1 MEKKVNGYYRTTWV
15 QRKGTRNE
23 PLDLFN
29 YNYAVEEILRP
40 EWDKLQAQLE
50 KGINYTKKVARR
62 KKATRHVTKGIE
74 V

>member
-1 MEKKVNGYYRTTWV
+1 MEKKVNGYFRATWV

-40 EWDKLQAQLE
+40 EWDKLESQLE
-50 KGINYTKKVARR
+50 KGINYTKRTK
-62 KKATRHVTKGIE
+62 KKAPKRYVSKGIE